1 MGILFKKKDTEPIK
15 KVKVKMVCDCGYV
28 SCPCGCSPT
37 RENGDELT
45 GAPSGNLSAE
55 ICGII
60 NNRKSVRTEY

>member
-37 RENGDELT
+37 RDAGEETT
-45 GAPSGNLSAE
+45 GTPSGNLSADM
-55 ICGII
+55 CA
-60 NNRKSVRTEY
+60 RKNLKKSAQLEY